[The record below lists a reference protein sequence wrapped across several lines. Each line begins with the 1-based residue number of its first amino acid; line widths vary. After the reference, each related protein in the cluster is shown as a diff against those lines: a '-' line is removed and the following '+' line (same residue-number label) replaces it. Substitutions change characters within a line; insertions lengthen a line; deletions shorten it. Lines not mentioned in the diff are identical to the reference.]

1 MQSVGPCVSGDA
13 TSFMQMVLATLSVLS
28 TCFAGWLATRQQ
40 DAKHERE
47 YNFRT
52 LQLEMHRGKVETI
65 QAVNDGS
72 CVVRNGGNQK
82 EPAS

>member
-1 MQSVGPCVSGDA
+1 MQSTGPCLSGDA
-13 TSFMQMVLATLSVLS
+13 TLFMQMVLAALSVVS

-40 DAKHERE
+40 EAKHERE

-65 QAVNDGS
+65 QAVNDGT
-72 CVVRNGGNQK
+72 CVVRSGENEKQ
-82 EPAS
+82 PAS